1 MRRVLYPASAA
12 HRIEDGS
19 AGEVSLQQLTDRIAS
34 ALDTAA
40 ANSSANSN
48 GVPTLDMPFADPDME
63 ALRQKV
69 NDLIAGLRRT

>member
-1 MRRVLYPASAA
+1 M
-12 HRIEDGS
+12 
-19 AGEVSLQQLTDRIAS
+19 SLQQLTDRIAS

-48 GVPTLDMPFADPDME
+48 GVPTLDTPFAGPDTE